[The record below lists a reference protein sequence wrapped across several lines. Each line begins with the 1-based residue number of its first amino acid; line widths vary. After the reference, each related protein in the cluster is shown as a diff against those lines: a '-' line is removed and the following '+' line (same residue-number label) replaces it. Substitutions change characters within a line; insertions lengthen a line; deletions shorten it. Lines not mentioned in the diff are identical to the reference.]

1 MFGRLRIA
9 AKLMI
14 GFGALLLLL
23 AGTAFF
29 SGSISIAARDSL
41 EQLARQKD
49 NEVLDQRVETRLFE
63 ARMHI
68 WAADSTGDPAQWAGA
83 DQALKTAH
91 DTIDQLTTT
100 TRDQERLA
108 QLQQWSGLIQRYRE
122 ITVKSRALQE
132 QKVARDSPE
141 FITTK
146 QEAIKVGSEFA
157 KAGDAL
163 AAEYEQAANL
173 TETNA
178 RAAASFA
185 VSLIGGIG
193 FAGLAIGLGLAFLI
207 SRSIKRPIV
216 ALTGAMNALAKGD
229 RTVAIPNTADNNE
242 IGEMAKAVLVFQQA
256 AVENARLE
264 AEAAEHRAR
273 AEGERERHEQAQR
286 EAIEQERQI
295 VARSIGA
302 ALGKLASKDL
312 TYRMPADIPEAYRR
326 LQADFNA
333 AIEQLEAAMRGVAGS
348 AAAIQVGTTEISS
361 AADNLSHRTEQQAAG
376 LEETAGAL
384 DEITGTVKT
393 SAEGAQHARQIVS
406 AADSDAKQSATVVRQ
421 AVAAMDAIA
430 KSSQQ
435 ISRIIGVMDEISF
448 QTNLL
453 ALNAGV
459 EAARAGEAGRGFAVV
474 ASEVRALAQRSADA
488 AKEIKGLISASTTQ
502 VDAGVKLVSET
513 GRSLERIIGQVGEVS
528 GVVVQIASGAQEQA
542 TALAQVNTAIAQMD
556 QATQQN
562 AAMAEQATAAS
573 ASLMRET
580 QQLSAL
586 VGEFSVARAVDD
598 AALRQELRKVA
609 PHAFSDGRRKDAA
622 GVSRSQRSREPA
634 EAKPDARRAVTK
646 LKAATGGDDEWSEF

>member
-264 AEAAEHRAR
+264 AEAAEHRGR
-273 AEGERERHEQAQR
+273 AEGERARNEQAQR

-312 TYRMPADIPEAYRR
+312 TYRMPADIPEAYRK

-333 AIEQLEAAMRGVAGS
+333 AIEQLEAAMRGVTGSTAAIEAGS
-348 AAAIQVGTTEISS
+348 TEIAS
-361 AADNLSHRTEQQAAG
+361 ASDDLSHRTEQQAAS
-376 LEETAGAL
+376 LEETAAAL
-384 DEITGTVKT
+384 NEITTTVKK
-393 SAEGAQHARQIVS
+393 SAEGAIHARQIVS
-406 AADSDAKQSATVVRQ
+406 SADGDAKESATIVRQ
-421 AVAAMDAIA
+421 AVEAMDAIA
-430 KSSQQ
+430 KSAQQ
-435 ISRIIGVMDEISF
+435 ISQIIGVMDEIAY

-474 ASEVRALAQRSADA
+474 ASEVRALAQRSAEA

-502 VDAGVKLVSET
+502 VDAGVKLVAET
-513 GRSLERIIGQVGEVS
+513 GQSLERIIAQVAEINS
-528 GVVVQIASGAQEQA
+528 VVVQIASGAQEQA
-542 TALAQVNTAIAQMD
+542 TALEEINTAINQMD
-556 QATQQN
+556 QATQLN
-562 AAMAEQATAAS
+562 AAMAEEANAAS
-573 ASLMRET
+573 GSLTSEM
-580 QQLSAL
+580 QQLSKL
-586 VGEFSVARAVDD
+586 VGEFSVSKAVND
-598 AALRQELRKVA
+598 AALRRELQKAV
-609 PHAFSDGRRKDAA
+609 PHAFSDGPKKGAA
-622 GVSRSQRSREPA
+622 RVTRSARPLEIA
-634 EAKPDARRAVTK
+634 EARPDARRAVTK
-646 LKAATGGDDEWSEF
+646 PKAASVGGDSWTEF